1 MQDILS
7 LKKQL
12 NRLVELLK
20 EEKQALMENDGSA
33 VAKILEGKIAIMED
47 LEKMDMEI
55 MGSDEVT
62 GRLVHEIQELQ
73 ETNLLLTK
81 QALKYHENLMESIVA
96 NVGKAGST
104 YSNDGGYTKQQSSGF
119 VDQKV

>member
-1 MQDILS
+1 MQEILL

-12 NRLVELLK
+12 NKLVELLK
-20 EEKQALMENDGSA
+20 SEKEALIKNDGPT
-33 VAKILEGKIAIMED
+33 VAEIVEKKMSIMEE
-47 LEKMDMEI
+47 LEKMDMESI
-55 MGSDEVT
+55 GKDEVT

-96 NVGKAGST
+96 NIGKAGTT
-104 YSNDGGYTKQQSSGF
+104 YSHDGGYSKQEPSGF

>member
-1 MQDILS
+1 MQEILL

-12 NRLVELLK
+12 NKLVELLK
-20 EEKQALMENDGSA
+20 SEKEALIKNDGPT
-33 VAKILEGKIAIMED
+33 VAEIVDKKMSIMEE
-47 LEKMDMEI
+47 LEKMDMESI
-55 MGSDEVT
+55 GKDEVT
-62 GRLVHEIQELQ
+62 ARLVHEIQELQ

-96 NVGKAGST
+96 NIGKAGTT
-104 YSNDGGYTKQQSSGF
+104 YSNDGGYSKQEPSGF